1 MNTLKE
7 LQDSY
12 QNTSEWNEMVNETFI
27 TKTNDVKE
35 LKALRDFVEQNAFGF
50 GERAFYQMW
59 SMIIDEM
66 PQTFSFLEIGVFRGQ
81 TLALIRMLANLKGKE
96 CKIVGV
102 TPLDT
107 TDGHW
112 ESNYAEDIDL
122 LHASFNIEQPK
133 IIKGLSTDE
142 KIIKQI
148 KNFDIV
154 YIDGGHEYEVV
165 KSDLENYCNKAKK
178 YLVIDDCANRFNL
191 KWGMF
196 AGIEPVSKAVDEYLP
211 PFTENNNFTYICNVI
226 HNRIWKRNK

>member
-1 MNTLKE
+1 MKQLK
-7 LQDSY
+7 DSY
-12 QNTSEWNEMVNETFI
+12 QNTIEWNELIEKLFI
-27 TKTNDVKE
+27 ERTNDVKE

-50 GERAFYQMW
+50 GERAFYHMW
-59 SMIIDEM
+59 SLIIDEM
-66 PQTFSFLEIGVFRGQ
+66 PQTFTFLEIGVFRGQ

-96 CKIVGV
+96 CKIVGI

-122 LHASFNIEQPK
+122 LHATFDLEQPI
-133 IIKGLSTDE
+133 IIKGLSTD
-142 KIIKQI
+142 KDIVSKT

-154 YIDGGHEYEVV
+154 YIDGGHEYDVV
-165 KSDLENYCNKAKK
+165 KQDLENYCLKADK

-196 AGIEPVSKAVDEYLP
+196 AGIESVSKAVDEYLP
-211 PFTENNNFTYICNVI
+211 PFTENNNFDYICNII
-226 HNRIWKRNK
+226 HNRIWTRNT